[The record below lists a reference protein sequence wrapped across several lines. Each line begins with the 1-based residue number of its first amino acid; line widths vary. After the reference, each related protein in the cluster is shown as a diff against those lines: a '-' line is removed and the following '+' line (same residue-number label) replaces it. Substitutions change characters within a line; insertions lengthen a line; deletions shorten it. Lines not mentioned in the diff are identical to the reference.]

1 MKKKII
7 SGILSI
13 IGILLVGL
21 SILYFLNFFEP
32 QKAGILIESDP
43 IATIFIDGQE
53 MGKTPYE
60 AEFKPKEI
68 MIKIKPE
75 SLEGQ
80 IFDDYE
86 TKVNLISGIKTVVIK
101 TFRESED
108 YSSGVV
114 VSFEK
119 VSNNNSYVTVVS
131 IPDNAQVLIDDK
143 VYGYTPMRI
152 TVPGGDHNLLVVAD
166 KYLKKQL
173 PIRVYKGYK
182 LTAFV
187 KLAKSNEPVQTQV
200 EQKVDEV
207 LFRIKID
214 KVDTGFL
221 RVREGASVGFPEV
234 GQVKPGEE
242 YDVIETGENN
252 KWYKIKFGENEGL
265 PAGRQGWVS
274 AEFVTKI

>member
-86 TKVNLISGIKTVVIK
+86 TKVEIWVDTSSGLSSVDYSRDSDYCFRRSFVSRVVGQCQKNLVSVSTFDSSLKQMGALSSLCVSHGISDQDRLISWIKNSKIKYYYIAGTKDFLVTQNSAHVQDAKEPVVELK
-101 TFRESED
+101 ETED
-108 YSSGVV
+108 EY
-114 VSFEK
+114 
-119 VSNNNSYVTVVS
+119 VS
-131 IPDNAQVLIDDK
+131 ITSVDAYKEPVSVLEEEHLSI
-143 VYGYTPMRI
+143 MCSE
-152 TVPGGDHNLLVVAD
+152 
-166 KYLKKQL
+166 
-173 PIRVYKGYK
+173 
-182 LTAFV
+182 
-187 KLAKSNEPVQTQV
+187 KLAENIRNYLHEIAETFTKKNLNEHL
-200 EQKVDEV
+200 KM
-207 LFRIKID
+207 
-214 KVDTGFL
+214 
-221 RVREGASVGFPEV
+221 
-234 GQVKPGEE
+234 
-242 YDVIETGENN
+242 
-252 KWYKIKFGENEGL
+252 
-265 PAGRQGWVS
+265 
-274 AEFVTKI
+274 